1 MVLRLDCRDDDCS
14 LHKVRSVPF
23 FGSDN
28 ICQPCPTARVYE
40 LVWFGTKS
48 DEVLSFA
55 HRSSDGEQECVR
67 NLSLVDE
74 ELCVQVGTQASGHAL
89 TLQVDAF

>member
-1 MVLRLDCRDDDCS
+1 MMMTVLSTKSTLYLFLGATIFANPSRLPEYINWC
-14 LHKVRSVPF
+14 
-23 FGSDN
+23 
-28 ICQPCPTARVYE
+28 
-40 LVWFGTKS
+40 TKS